1 MKTDYSTYHPSRFE
15 WISILLQACLLV
27 GGIAYLFYHTPLVLL
42 PLSPLGY
49 LYVRNSIRKLCADR
63 QEKLIRDFRLMLGSL
78 TVALR
83 AGYSVENAFRDAER
97 SLINQVG
104 PDADMTRE
112 LMWINAQVRLSVPVE
127 KLLVDFG
134 RRSDSEDIENFA
146 AVFAAAKRMGGN
158 TANIV
163 RETANTISSKIDV
176 EREIETSIAA
186 KKYEQKIMSVM
197 PAFIILYMQLTSPD
211 FLTVMY
217 TSFFGRLAMTA
228 CLAVYSGAL
237 LWSAKIVDIRV

>member
-1 MKTDYSTYHPSRFE
+1 
-15 WISILLQACLLV
+15 
-27 GGIAYLFYHTPLVLL
+27 
-42 PLSPLGY
+42 
-49 LYVRNSIRKLCADR
+49 
-63 QEKLIRDFRLMLGSL
+63 
-78 TVALR
+78 
-83 AGYSVENAFRDAER
+83 
-97 SLINQVG
+97 
-104 PDADMTRE
+104 MTRE

-134 RRSDSEDIENFA
+134 RRSGSEDIENFA